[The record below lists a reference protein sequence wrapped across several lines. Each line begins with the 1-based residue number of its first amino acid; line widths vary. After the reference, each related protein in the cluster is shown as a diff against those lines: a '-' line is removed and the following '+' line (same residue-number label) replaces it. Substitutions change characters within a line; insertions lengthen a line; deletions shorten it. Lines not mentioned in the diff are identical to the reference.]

1 MKSNTRK
8 NPMTT
13 LLATASLGLQAG
25 CASMAVTEDAL
36 TANTASALGL
46 QPGQFTI
53 SDRVDQGVKTTYTV
67 TTTAGARYSCY
78 VTGTV
83 SVTGRL
89 VSDALCNELK
99 AATASAAPDAAAS
112 MRGAGAATA
121 PTQGAA
127 PAATPAKADD
137 AKCNALLRAAGRCK

>member
-67 TTTAGARYSCY
+67 TTNAGARYSCY

-99 AATASAAPDAAAS
+99 SASASARD
-112 MRGAGAATA
+112 AGASPANT
-121 PTQGAA
+121 PGAA
-127 PAATPAKADD
+127 PSATGKASD